1 MGTHNDYIYYR
12 NTYYW
17 SKNGCA
23 LGYGD
28 YTKARI
34 YHWLHTADLAASTGV
49 LESLKDPL
57 ENRVWYDYTGQ
68 SDPIAI
74 GASSKP
80 NHVGRV
86 LDDGTTQLYSYAYN
100 GFGQVTNSIDP
111 VGRTF
116 SYVYDTNGI
125 DLLETRMTRAG
136 ANELL
141 SRSTFNA
148 QHLPLT
154 TADAAGQTTTFTS
167 NPRGQVLTETD
178 PKNEATTYTYD
189 TNGYLLMIDG
199 PLPGTNDSTTFT
211 YDAFGRVRTTTDE
224 SGYTLTYDYDALDR
238 ITRITYPDSTFEQF
252 SYARLDLVQVQD
264 RAGRQTSFEYHAL
277 RRVSKRTDPLNLVT
291 RFQWCKRGD
300 TKSLTDPMGRTTT
313 WSHDIE
319 GRLTSKQ
326 FADGSSIRYLYEVTT
341 SRLRQI
347 IDEKSQVRAVQ
358 LQSRRHGKLGRLF
371 QCARSHSAGFLHLRP
386 EL

>member
-34 YHWLHTADLAASTGV
+34 YHWLHTADLAASSGI

-125 DLLETRMTRAG
+125 DLLETRMTRAAPTSCFRG
-136 ANELL
+136 APITP
-141 SRSTFNA
+141 SICRS
-148 QHLPLT
+148 
-154 TADAAGQTTTFTS
+154 
-167 NPRGQVLTETD
+167 
-178 PKNEATTYTYD
+178 
-189 TNGYLLMIDG
+189 
-199 PLPGTNDSTTFT
+199 PLPTR
-211 YDAFGRVRTTTDE
+211 RVRPPPL
-224 SGYTLTYDYDALDR
+224 LT
-238 ITRITYPDSTFEQF
+238 I
-252 SYARLDLVQVQD
+252 
-264 RAGRQTSFEYHAL
+264 HA
-277 RRVSKRTDPLNLVT
+277 
-291 RFQWCKRGD
+291 
-300 TKSLTDPMGRTTT
+300 
-313 WSHDIE
+313 
-319 GRLTSKQ
+319 
-326 FADGSSIRYLYEVTT
+326 
-341 SRLRQI
+341 
-347 IDEKSQVRAVQ
+347 
-358 LQSRRHGKLGRLF
+358 
-371 QCARSHSAGFLHLRP
+371 ARS
-386 EL
+386 